1 MKTLILFMS
10 SHGCALK
17 IAHQIAGLLNGEVQL
32 HNLNVSTSVNLA
44 LFDRIIIGGSI
55 HAGKI
60 QSRVSQ
66 FCQKHLDELM
76 QKEIGLYICCM
87 EEGNVARKELK
98 EAFPVKLHEH
108 AKAEAIMGGEFIFEK
123 MNVFERF
130 LVKKIAKV
138 NQTVH
143 RIDWN
148 EVRNFSQMMEREG
161 LHPSAIG

>member
-10 SHGCALK
+10 THGCALK
-17 IAHQIAGLLNGEVQL
+17 IAHQIASQLSGEVQL
-32 HNLNVSTSVNLA
+32 HNLNISPNVNLSHY
-44 LFDRIIIGGSI
+44 DRVIIGGSI

-60 QSRVSQ
+60 QSRIKY
-66 FCQKHLDELM
+66 FCQNHFGELL

-87 EEGNVARKELK
+87 EEGDVARKELK
-98 EAFPVKLHEH
+98 QAFSDELHAH

-148 EVRNFSQMMEREG
+148 VVNHFSRSMERVV
-161 LHPSAIG
+161 

>member
-10 SHGCALK
+10 THGCALK
-17 IAHQIAGLLNGEVQL
+17 IAHQIAGQLSGEVQL
-32 HNLNVSTSVNLA
+32 HNLNISSNVNLS
-44 LFDRIIIGGSI
+44 LYNRVIIGGSI
-55 HAGKI
+55 HVGKI
-60 QSRVSQ
+60 QSRVKV
-66 FCQKHLDELM
+66 FCQDHLNELL

-87 EEGNVARKELK
+87 EEGEVARKELK
-98 EAFPVKLHEH
+98 QAFPEELHTH

-143 RIDWN
+143 KIDWN
-148 EVRNFSQMMEREG
+148 VVNDFSRSMEGSR
-161 LHPSAIG
+161 LNA